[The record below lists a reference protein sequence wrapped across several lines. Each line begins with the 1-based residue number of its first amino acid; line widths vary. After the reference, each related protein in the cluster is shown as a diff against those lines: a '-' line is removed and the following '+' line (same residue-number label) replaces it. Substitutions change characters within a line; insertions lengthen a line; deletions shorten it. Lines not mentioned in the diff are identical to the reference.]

1 MGLREIKKEQT
12 RQAIADAGMG
22 LFVTRG
28 FDHVTVAEI
37 AREAGV
43 SEKTVFNYF
52 PTKED
57 IFFDEVPERLEALS
71 EAVRRRDPN
80 QSLVE
85 AMHGLHAEQCGRLAS
100 PGFAHFSRTIAESA
114 ALQAKEMEV
123 MGLFTDHLAA
133 TIREELG
140 VHPADAQVAA
150 NLLMSVHWQF
160 FRNARAHA
168 LAGRSGP
175 AAARRL
181 RNDLDRA
188 YRLLEH
194 GLSALEPAPSAG

>member
-1 MGLREIKKEQT
+1 MGLRESKKLQT
-12 RQAIADAGMG
+12 RQAIAATGMR
-22 LFVTRG
+22 LFVKRG
-28 FDHVTVAEI
+28 FDHVTVGEI

-57 IFFDEVPERLEALS
+57 IFFDEVPERLEALRD
-71 EAVRRRDPN
+71 AVRTRRPE
-80 QSLVE
+80 QSLIE
-85 AMHGLHAEQCGRLAS
+85 TMHHLHAKQCDRLAS
-100 PGFAHFSRTIAESA
+100 PGFAQFSRTIAESP
-114 ALQAKEMEV
+114 ALQAKETEV
-123 MGLFTDHLAA
+123 MAQFTDHLAA

-140 VHPADAQVAA
+140 IHPADAQIAA

-175 AAARRL
+175 TAVRHLRRE
-181 RNDLDRA
+181 LDRA

-194 GLSALEPAPSAG
+194 GLGSLEPAPSAG

>member
-1 MGLREIKKEQT
+1 MGLRETKKLET
-12 RQAIADAGMG
+12 RRAIAATGMR

-57 IFFDEVPERLEALS
+57 IFFDEVPDRLEALRD
-71 EAVRRRDPN
+71 AVRARPQG
-80 QSLVE
+80 QSLIE
-85 AMHGLHAEQCGRLAS
+85 TMHQLHAKQSGRLAS
-100 PGFAHFSRTIAESA
+100 TGFAQFSRTIAESP
-114 ALQAKEMEV
+114 ALQAKETEV
-123 MGLFTDHLAA
+123 MAQFTDHLAA

-140 VHPADAQVAA
+140 IHPADAQIAA
-150 NLLMSVHWQF
+150 NLLMSVQWQF

-175 AAARRL
+175 ATIRRL
-181 RNDLDRA
+181 RAELDRA

-194 GLSALEPAPSAG
+194 GLGALEAPPKG

>member
-1 MGLREIKKEQT
+1 MGLRETKKLRT
-12 RQAIADAGMG
+12 RQAIAAAGMR

-28 FDHVTVAEI
+28 FDHVTVGQI
-37 AREAGV
+37 ARDAGV

-57 IFFDEVPERLEALS
+57 IFFDEVPERLEALA
-71 EAVRRRDPN
+71 EAVRGRRDG

-85 AMHGLHAEQCGRLAS
+85 TMHGLHAKQCSRLAS
-100 PGFAHFSRTIAESA
+100 PDFAHFARAIAESP

-123 MGLFTDHLAA
+123 MGMFTGHLAT

-140 VHPADAQVAA
+140 VHPDDAQVAA

-175 AAARRL
+175 NAVRRL
-181 RNDLDRA
+181 RKDLERA

-194 GLSALEPAPSAG
+194 GLGALETASTG

>member
-1 MGLREIKKEQT
+1 MGLRETKKVQT
-12 RQAIADAGMG
+12 RQAIADAAMG
-22 LFVTRG
+22 LFVVKG

-37 AREAGV
+37 ARAAGV

-57 IFFDEVPERLEALS
+57 IFFDEVPQRLEALA
-71 EAVRRRDPN
+71 EAVRQRGSG
-80 QSLVE
+80 QSLVA
-85 AMHGLHAEQCGRLAS
+85 AMHELHAKQCNR
-100 PGFAHFSRTIAESA
+100 FANPAFVHFARTIAESP
-114 ALQAKEMEV
+114 ALQAKEVEV
-123 MGLFTDHLAA
+123 MALFTDHLAT
-133 TIREELG
+133 TIREELRL
-140 VHPADAQVAA
+140 HPADAQMAA

-181 RNDLDRA
+181 RADLERA
-188 YRLLEH
+188 FRLLEH
-194 GLSALEPAPSAG
+194 GLAALEPASSGG